1 MNSFKDN
8 KNDTDDI
15 YLFQRPRQPHYERA
29 KVIAVTQPF
38 YPAKERIMPCPESL
52 FKSQNQKED
61 NQYETILARE
71 VRNWFDHSQMIG
83 IVHINPINGEDF
95 FKARVAFHKEGMQLK
110 KYGNGVMQKAIVG
123 TKYEALMNLVGLK
136 TFSTGFIFCPE
147 HKKVNAILK
156 ILKKTPQ
163 MHLMCGILENQLL
176 SRNEFMDYAKMPDIQ
191 VARSQIVNVLNMAG
205 SHIVQRLESHQSNLV
220 NILDA
225 HVRVNQKV
233 EKVEGEEEKVE
244 EPEKS

>member
-1 MNSFKDN
+1 M
-8 KNDTDDI
+8 TDPT
-15 YLFQRPRQPHYERA
+15 YLP
-29 KVIAVTQPF
+29 
-38 YPAKERIMPCPESL
+38 KERVMPCRDIL
-52 FKSQNQKED
+52 FENSKRKED
-61 NQYETILARE
+61 NPYETILARE

-83 IVHINPINGEDF
+83 IVHINPISGEDF

-110 KYGNGVMQKAIVG
+110 KYGNTVMRKAIEDS
-123 TKYEALMNLVGLK
+123 KYEALMSLVGLK

-147 HKKVNAILK
+147 HKKVNTILK

-163 MHLMCGILENQLL
+163 MHLLCGVVEDRLL
-176 SRNEFMDYAKMPDIQ
+176 SRKELMDYAKMPDISI
-191 VARSQIVNVLNMAG
+191 ARSQIVNVLNMAG
-205 SHIVQRLESHQSNLV
+205 GHIVQRLESHQSNLV

-233 EKVEGEEEKVE
+233 DAVKAEEVKVEETKVESETNVE